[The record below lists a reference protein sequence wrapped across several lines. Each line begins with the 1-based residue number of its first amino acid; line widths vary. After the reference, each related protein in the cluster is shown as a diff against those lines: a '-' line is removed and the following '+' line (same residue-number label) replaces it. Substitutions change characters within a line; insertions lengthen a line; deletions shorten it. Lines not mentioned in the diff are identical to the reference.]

1 MAQLTYNR
9 RKAKRAALAAIG
21 ATEKRPTAG
30 QNVSHA
36 QNKTKRLFKPNI
48 QKTKVLVDGKL
59 VSVRL
64 DARTIRSLTKT
75 QKLRPVKAA
84 QPKRAAAK
92 TTAQAAAKKPAA
104 KKTPAKKT
112 A

>member
-75 QKLRPVKAA
+75 QKLRPVKA
-84 QPKRAAAK
+84 QPKRAVAK
-92 TTAQAAAKKPAA
+92 TTAQAAAKKPTA
-104 KKTPAKKT
+104 KKAAVKKT

>member
-75 QKLRPVKAA
+75 QKLRPVKA

-92 TTAQAAAKKPAA
+92 TTAEAAAKKPTA
-104 KKTPAKKT
+104 KKAAVKKT